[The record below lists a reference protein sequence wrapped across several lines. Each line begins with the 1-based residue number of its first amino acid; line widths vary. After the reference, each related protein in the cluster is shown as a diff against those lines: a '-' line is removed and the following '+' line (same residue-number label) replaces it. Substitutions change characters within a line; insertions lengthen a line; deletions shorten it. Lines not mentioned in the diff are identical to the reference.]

1 MKIEVGKYYRLFQT
15 SPYSR
20 TLIGKA
26 VSVGVQTNYGLGS
39 VFDLVEDGYK
49 WKVPNDFLSNNNW
62 HCTSKIEE
70 LTNEEVV
77 QYFLET

>member
-39 VFDLVEDGYK
+39 VFDIVEDGYK
-49 WKVPNDFLSNNNW
+49 WKVWKMDINGKSQMSFFI
-62 HCTSKIEE
+62 K
-70 LTNEEVV
+70 
-77 QYFLET
+77 